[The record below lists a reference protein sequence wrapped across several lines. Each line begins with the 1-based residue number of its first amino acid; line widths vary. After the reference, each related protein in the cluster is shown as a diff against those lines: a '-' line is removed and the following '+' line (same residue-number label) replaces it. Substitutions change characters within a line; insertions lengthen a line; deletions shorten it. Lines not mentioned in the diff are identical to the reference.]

1 MAHYEDFFSN
11 FEHEINYVPLHLQHD
26 FLSIFDDEL
35 DSSSLNLQHDF
46 LFNSDHELDSTKPSN
61 IPPHVKQFE
70 MMNELFVLLK
80 EERNARIELE
90 AKLEKI
96 IEYVV
101 EKNSEQN
108 EHISAESIKQILQDH
123 RQECKD
129 DMKKSSRKLTI
140 NLPFSSITLKGNQ
153 IKHQLIL
160 CILQMQGQIH

>member
-101 EKNSEQN
+101 EKK
-108 EHISAESIKQILQDH
+108 IRAKRTYLCRI
-123 RQECKD
+123 
-129 DMKKSSRKLTI
+129 
-140 NLPFSSITLKGNQ
+140 
-153 IKHQLIL
+153 HQTNFTRPSTR
-160 CILQMQGQIH
+160 MQG